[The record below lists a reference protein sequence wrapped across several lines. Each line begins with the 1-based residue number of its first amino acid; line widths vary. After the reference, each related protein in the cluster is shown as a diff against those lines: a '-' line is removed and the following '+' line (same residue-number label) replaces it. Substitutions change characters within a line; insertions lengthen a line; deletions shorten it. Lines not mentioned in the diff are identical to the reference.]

1 MKYFFAGLILMI
13 FSTSNISLFANEG
26 YYTMKTIGQ
35 HDDEVLG
42 VFVNW
47 NNTMFASCSVD
58 ETVKLWS
65 LPDGKLIRTMVGH
78 LGEVNN
84 VSFSGNDKYLA
95 TGSTDHTIK
104 IWDVATG
111 KELKTLFGHTDQV
124 IGVYFSQDA
133 ASTFVASTS
142 FDKTVKLWDVALG
155 KEIKTLRGHTAT
167 INNVAYSYD
176 GLHIAS
182 CSDDKTIKIWSTDLS
197 SKEPVKTLTGH
208 DAPVLTCVYSFDS
221 KKMVSSDQSGQVIIW
236 AMPEGTILR
245 KIQAHNDLVQ
255 DVSFAE
261 DNSTIVTGSLDKT
274 VKLWNSNN
282 GENLMVYFLG
292 SEVWS
297 VDLVS
302 SAEIVTVGCADGT
315 IRLITKVDP
324 AKMQID
330 SKQKKDT
337 KKKK

>member
-1 MKYFFAGLILMI
+1 MKYFFAGLIFIALSI
-13 FSTSNISLFANEG
+13 VNYSLYANEA
-26 YYTMKTIGQ
+26 YYTVKTIGQ

-65 LPDGKLIRTMVGH
+65 LPDGKLIRTLVGH

-84 VSFSGNDKYLA
+84 VSFSGNDKWLA
-95 TGSTDHTIK
+95 TGSTDHTVK

-142 FDKTVKLWDVALG
+142 FDKTVKLWDVSLG
-155 KEIKTLRGHTAT
+155 KEIKTLRGHNAT

-176 GLHIAS
+176 GQTIAS
-182 CSDDKTIKIWSTDLS
+182 CSDDKTIKIWSTDLT
-197 SKEPVKTLTGH
+197 SKEPIQTLTGH
-208 DAPVLTCVYSFDS
+208 DSPVLTCVYSFDS
-221 KKMVSSDQSGQVIIW
+221 KKLVSSDQSGNVFIW
-236 AMPEGTILR
+236 AMPEGKIIR
-245 KIQAHNDLVQ
+245 KISAHSELVQ

-261 DNSTIVTGSLDKT
+261 DNVTIVTGSLDKT
-274 VKLWNSNN
+274 VKLWNSDT

-292 SEVWS
+292 SEVWT
-297 VDLVS
+297 VDLIS
-302 SAEIVTVGCADGT
+302 SAEVITVGCADGT
-315 IRLITKVDP
+315 VRLITKVDP
-324 AKMQID
+324 SKLPTD
-330 SKQKKDT
+330 NKQKKDT